1 MEVDS
6 YQDVTFMKVVTVVT
20 IKMLQ
25 KYRVVNV
32 MVVLL
37 VFVGLG
43 WVWIIILWGGFWGSE
58 ERVQNFKSFSL
69 KCLYSNKVQFCFI
82 TFALHIL

>member
-43 WVWIIILWGGFWGSE
+43 WVWIIFLWGGFWGSE
-58 ERVQNFKSFSL
+58 ERV
-69 KCLYSNKVQFCFI
+69 
-82 TFALHIL
+82 